1 MRLKIGLVAMIVA
14 ACIAACSPTDP
25 LRNPPYQAILL
36 VAGFS
41 GVDTLTLDASTGVPL
56 SSSAGFFNLSEF
68 DSVEIRF
75 TATPMP
81 AGKGGRLAAFLGVNS
96 VLSDSLTAP
105 QSYVRIKRNLEILRP
120 DSVVVLFT
128 VMSGRIRFS
137 NYALLGWQRYS
148 FL

>member
-1 MRLKIGLVAMIVA
+1 MRLTTAFVTMIVVTW
-14 ACIAACSPTDP
+14 IASCSPTGP
-25 LRNPPYQAILL
+25 PNNPPNKAILL

-41 GVDTLTLDASTGVPL
+41 GVDTLTLDAGRGIPM
-56 SSSAGFFNLSEF
+56 SSPAGFFNLSEF

-75 TATPMP
+75 TATPIP
-81 AGKGGRLAAFLGVNS
+81 AGQGGRLAAFLGVNS

-128 VMSGRIRFS
+128 VNSGRIRFS

-148 FL
+148 FI